1 VARHLSVLAVLALGL
16 AGCAHCAQAKPLP
29 RRVWL
34 AHANAI
40 CARGDREIHALGG
53 ATTMPAL
60 ARLLEKTVRI
70 SNRQLAELRALRP
83 EPLQRPAV
91 RDILVSMEHVN
102 DVLSELA
109 RAAAQADGAHVDE
122 LARALRRLQHRADG
136 LVARY
141 GVHECLSDDG

>member
-1 VARHLSVLAVLALGL
+1 VARHLSVLAVIGLSL
-16 AGCAHCAQAKPLP
+16 AGCAHGAEAKPLP
-29 RRVWL
+29 RRVWV

-53 ATTMPAL
+53 STTLPAL
-60 ARLLEKTVRI
+60 AEVLEKTVPI
-70 SNRQLAELRALRP
+70 SDRQLAELKALRP
-83 EPLQRPAV
+83 DPSQRPAV
-91 RDILVSMEHVN
+91 REILGSMQRVN

-109 RAAAQADGAHVDE
+109 RAAEQADGARVDE
-122 LARALRRLQHRADG
+122 LAQTLRRLQRWTNR